1 MSCIG
6 DTPVMS
12 MEKLCDEKLHCSVCD
27 HARRVR
33 ESSGVQPAATA
44 ED

>member
-12 MEKLCDEKLHCSVCD
+12 MEKLCDEKLECSVCD

-33 ESSGVQPAATA
+33 ELSGAQPAAA